1 MEIAA
6 MISELKLNAA
16 QTEKEIPPLEKL
28 VADLSSQLRTAEATL
43 RIHKDSLDALKLAI
57 ESLEVVLPQEDFSDT
72 PPVKQNSAKKAK
84 LNRTPKQ
91 IIKLNASGK
100 QIGSYRSISQCAKAL
115 GWSFPGTKKYIENIN
130 PEKQIRLKGFVLK
143 YAD

>member
-43 RIHKDSLDALKLAI
+43 RKHKDSLDALKLAI
-57 ESLEVVLPQEDFSDT
+57 ESLEIVLPREDFSDT

-91 IIKLNASGK
+91 IVKLNASGK
-100 QIGSYRSISQCAKAL
+100 QIGSYRSISQCAKSL
-115 GWSFPGTKKYIENIN
+115 GWSFPGTKKYIENIH